1 MNKTLIVSTAIS
13 FLCILSCIFIYK
25 FTLLK
30 KNYRVIRS
38 KNILFEKYFNSIE
51 DNEVKDEESI
61 HKENFIKFLS
71 ESRDWAYEYI
81 ENVQSEL
88 NKFVDN
94 VDPLIA
100 YFDEYGDT
108 LSVERPDYAAMKQIS
123 KSYKDLKKL
132 LPSEEIK

>member
-1 MNKTLIVSTAIS
+1 MDKALIVAIVIS
-13 FLCILSCIFIYK
+13 FLCTLSCIFIYK

-30 KNYRVIRS
+30 KNYRIIKS

-51 DNEVKDEESI
+51 DNKVKDEESI

-81 ENVQSEL
+81 ENVQNEL

-94 VDPLIA
+94 VDPIIS
-100 YFDEYGDT
+100 YFDEYGHV
-108 LSVERPDYAAMKQIS
+108 LSVERPEYIAMTQIS
-123 KSYKDLKKL
+123 KSYKELKKL
-132 LPSEEIK
+132 LPEEKV

>member
-1 MNKTLIVSTAIS
+1 MIVATVIS
-13 FLCILSCIFIYK
+13 FLCTLSCIFIYK

-30 KNYRVIRS
+30 KNYKIIRS

-51 DNEVKDEESI
+51 DNKVKDEESI

-100 YFDEYGDT
+100 YFDKYGDT